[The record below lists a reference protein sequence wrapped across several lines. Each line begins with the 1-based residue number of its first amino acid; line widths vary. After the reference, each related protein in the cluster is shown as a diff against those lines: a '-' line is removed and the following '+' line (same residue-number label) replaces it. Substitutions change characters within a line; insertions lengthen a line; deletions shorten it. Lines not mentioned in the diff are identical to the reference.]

1 MTGIVRVLKVFLL
14 CSLFVIGCDQLKSEK
29 KEPFLK
35 KKNEIAQR
43 PLILFDTFKG
53 QVWSI
58 KDTGFAGYSSLNLFL
73 KDLGYHTEEN
83 HRPYREA
90 LAGLGPE
97 TLLVIGVA
105 MEAEFTDD
113 EVNHILDF
121 LDRGGNVLV
130 IAEHENKYNS
140 SDFLRPIINAGGWEI
155 NDDRVIDDKGGAIP
169 GTDGRW
175 IRTLLPSDEYGPVLL
190 CAATLTA
197 LRDDVCEVLLT
208 SLYGGHVVAGLGKYG
223 KGRIAV
229 VTDSEFLWNAN
240 PDYKWQDDYTF
251 AFNELNTRAFIKDL
265 IFKIL
270 PHPNIQEAGDFL
282 FSSEMRSSK
291 RVFVY
296 GDGGDFESYSKFFE
310 ALKKAN
316 VSVYKYQE
324 GIKVFPED
332 RVIVITPLLK
342 IPQQVIDELSKS
354 GKMVLLGDMYSSV
367 KSYADSWEH
376 FFKPHGIYPV
386 PYPMNDLAEKHD
398 VGFLP
403 FFGVNFDNNEN
414 GNILYVPV
422 FFNGQQI
429 HLHKACAVKLLKENE
444 KTRLSFENFEG
455 TFACG
460 AGFGLN
466 HTLKSMD
473 PNDMKNPDFLVV
485 TDSVFA
491 IGDSDIITNVFFHE
505 AERAGIIDEIV
516 NFLKP

>member
-1 MTGIVRVLKVFLL
+1 MISIVRVLKLFLL
-14 CSLFVIGCDQLKSEK
+14 CSLFFIACDQPKSER
-29 KEPFLK
+29 KEPFLTK
-35 KKNEIAQR
+35 KIEIAQR
-43 PLILFDTFKG
+43 PLILFDAFKE

-73 KDLGYHTEEN
+73 KNLGYRTEEN
-83 HRPYREA
+83 HRPYEEA
-90 LAGLGPE
+90 LAGLGPG

-105 MEAEFTDD
+105 MEAEFTED
-113 EVNHILDF
+113 EIESILDF
-121 LDRGGNVLV
+121 VYRGGNILV

-155 NDDRVIDDKGGAIP
+155 NDDRVIDDKGALP
-169 GTDGRW
+169 DTNGRW
-175 IRTLLPSDEYGPVLL
+175 IRTLLPSEEYGPVLL

-208 SLYGGHVVAGLGKYG
+208 SLYGGHVVAGLGKFG
-223 KGRIAV
+223 KGKIAV

-240 PDYKWQDDYTF
+240 PDYKWLDDYTF
-251 AFNELNTRAFIKDL
+251 AFNDLNTRAFIKDL
-265 IFKIL
+265 IVKIHPLKGMSKSYDL
-270 PHPNIQEAGDFL
+270 PSPRNLQG
-282 FSSEMRSSK
+282 SK
-291 RVFVY
+291 RVFMY
-296 GDGGDFESYSKFFE
+296 GNGGDFENYSKFLT
-310 ALKKAN
+310 ALTDADI
-316 VSVYKYQE
+316 SVFKYQE
-324 GIKVFPED
+324 GIKVSPED
-332 RVIVITPLLK
+332 RVIVITPLMK

-354 GKMVLLGDMYSSV
+354 AKMVLFGDMYSRLE
-367 KSYADSWEH
+367 SYADSWEL

-386 PYPMNDLAEKHD
+386 PYPANELAEKYS
-398 VGFLP
+398 VSLLP

-422 FFNGQQI
+422 FFNGQRLY
-429 HLHKACAVKLLKENE
+429 LHKACAVKLLKENE
-444 KTRLSFENFEG
+444 KTRLSLENSEG

-466 HTLKSMD
+466 HPLKSMD

-505 AERAGIIDEIV
+505 AEHAGIIDEIIK
-516 NFLKP
+516 FLKY